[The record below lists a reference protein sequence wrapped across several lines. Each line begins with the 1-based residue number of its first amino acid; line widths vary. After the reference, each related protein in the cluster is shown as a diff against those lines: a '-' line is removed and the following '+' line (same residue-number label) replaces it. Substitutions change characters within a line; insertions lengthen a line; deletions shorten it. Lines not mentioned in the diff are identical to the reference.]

1 MGVNPYPAQPCV
13 CFSVPTG
20 LRGSG
25 TLSCFIQQEIIIYG
39 PLQQLHHCHHM
50 CAFAASAN
58 SPTSQAGWCSRA
70 GSGRGAELVLV
81 TERAKLLKDSRYY
94 RWPQR
99 STSHFSH
106 SPCGAFAESR
116 RLVPE
121 HLDLFPSDRG
131 TQDWIATRMGIAWK
145 CGNCTPFT
153 WPRSA
158 FKMLNMSVGGG

>member
-1 MGVNPYPAQPCV
+1 MLSHDAVFGVRSQ
-13 CFSVPTG
+13 
-20 LRGSG
+20 
-25 TLSCFIQQEIIIYG
+25 
-39 PLQQLHHCHHM
+39 LQQILPHRKQVG
-50 CAFAASAN
+50 APVPAVVEAL
-58 SPTSQAGWCSRA
+58 
-70 GSGRGAELVLV
+70 GRQHQLVLV